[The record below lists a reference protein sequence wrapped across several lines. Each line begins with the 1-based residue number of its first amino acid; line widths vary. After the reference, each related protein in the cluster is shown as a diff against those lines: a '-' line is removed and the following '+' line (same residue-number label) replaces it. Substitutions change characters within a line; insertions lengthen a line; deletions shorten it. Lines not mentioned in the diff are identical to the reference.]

1 MATHRRSGVVALL
14 FSLAWA
20 LCGTAAGDPRTSV
33 AGKSCVQGVA
43 VTGSILADNFVASMD
58 ELQTN
63 VSSKGYGTS
72 TSGASG
78 PNKVFG
84 LGQCFH
90 DLNPADCKLCFTE
103 VIRSLLA
110 TCYPRVGGRIFVDG
124 CFGRYD
130 NYSFSGEAVGP
141 SDIFVCG
148 TASDHISRLEGFSEA
163 VNNAVANVTK
173 ATRRNGYAVGSAE
186 AGGARAFV
194 LAQCWESLSITACD
208 QCLEAAS
215 DAVLQTCVPAMEG
228 RALNTGCYLRYSTQ
242 LFWNNVNATT
252 GSGPSGNGYSKN
264 RRKTYTIAGSSS
276 ILMICLLVFASWLG
290 YKKFISKRR
299 SKETERIESFLQK
312 NGTIHP
318 KRYTYTQVKRMTKS
332 FAEKL
337 GQGGFGSVYRGD
349 LSNGHQIAVKMLKDY
364 KTDGEDF
371 INEVASI
378 SKTSHVNVVNLLGFC
393 LEGSK
398 RALIYDYMPNGSLE
412 KYALKHNCNCETT
425 LGWEKLFDI
434 AVGIARGLEYLH
446 RGCNTRIVHFD
457 IKPHNILLDQDF
469 CPKIS
474 DFGLAKLCIDKE
486 SIISIG
492 GARGTIGYIAP
503 EVYSKQF
510 GAVSSKSDV
519 YSYGMMVLEMVGAR
533 DKSINA
539 NSGSSSQY
547 FPQWIYEHL
556 DEYCVKASEI
566 HGEITE
572 IVRKMIVVGLWCIQ
586 ISATDR
592 PTMTRVVEMLEGS
605 TSELH
610 LPPNRSSW

>member
-1 MATHRRSGVVALL
+1 MATHRRAGLAAVL
-14 FSLAWA
+14 FSVAWA
-20 LCGTAAGDPRTSV
+20 VCGTAAGDPRTTVAAQSCV
-33 AGKSCVQGVA
+33 AGSA
-43 VTGSILADNFVASMD
+43 VSGSVLADNFLASME

-63 VSSKGYGTS
+63 VSGNGYGTS
-72 TSGASG
+72 TSGTRG
-78 PNKVFG
+78 PSNIFI
-84 LGQCFH
+84 LGQCLR
-90 DLNPADCKLCFTE
+90 DLSPVDCKVCF
-103 VIRSLLA
+103 
-110 TCYPRVGGRIFVDG
+110 
-124 CFGRYD
+124 
-130 NYSFSGEAVGP
+130 GEAVGP
-141 SDIFVCG
+141 SDISLCVSG
-148 TASDHISRLEGFSEA
+148 SDSISRLEGFDKA
-163 VNNAVANVTK
+163 VHTAVASVTK
-173 ATRRNGYAVGSAE
+173 EATLRNGYALGSAE
-186 AGGARAFV
+186 VGGATAFV
-194 LAQCWESLSITACD
+194 LAQCWESLNRSACE
-208 QCLEAAS
+208 QCLGTAADS
-215 DAVLQTCVPAMEG
+215 VLLTCVPAIEG
-228 RALNTGCYLRYSTQ
+228 RALYTGCYLRYSTR
-242 LFWNNVNATT
+242 LFWNVNAPA
-252 GSGPSGNGYSKN
+252 GSGSSGDGYSKN
-264 RRKTYTIAGSSS
+264 RRKTNRIAGSLS
-276 ILMICLLVFASWLG
+276 ILMIFLLLFAFWLG
-290 YKKFISKRR
+290 YKKFKSKRK
-299 SKETERIESFLQK
+299 SKESERIESFLQK

-318 KRYTYTQVKRMTKS
+318 KRYSYTQVKRMTKS

-337 GQGGFGSVYRGD
+337 GQGGFGAVYRGD
-349 LSNGHQIAVKMLKDY
+349 LSDGRQIAVKMLKVY

-378 SKTSHVNVVNLLGFC
+378 SKTSHVNVVTLLGFC
-393 LEGSK
+393 LERSK

-412 KYALKHNCNCETT
+412 KYALKDNCKVETT

-474 DFGLAKLCIDKE
+474 DFGLAKLCLNKE

-533 DKSINA
+533 DKNINA

-556 DEYCVKASEI
+556 DEYCVGASEI
-566 HGEITE
+566 HGEVTE
-572 IVRKMIVVGLWCIQ
+572 IVRKLIVVGLWCIQ

-605 TSELH
+605 ASDLH
-610 LPPNRSSW
+610 LPPTRS